1 MEASRHPRHQGPQ
14 QDGIFMEET
23 AGRIGRVVAVSGAI
37 ISAVVDEDQDSAAVQ
52 FGALV
57 KVPAAGAEV
66 YGLIDNLR
74 TEILTDPGTG
84 RERRMFDIE
93 LLGETVDDSKFER
106 GVSVY
111 PPLDAPVT
119 VATASD
125 LARVYARPGVD
136 TIRVG
141 TIHQDRS
148 LPAYAITDKLLG
160 HHFAILGTTGSG
172 KSCAA
177 ALILRTILTEHPYGH
192 IIFLDPHNEYAHCFG
207 DVAELIT
214 LTSLRL
220 PYWLLNFEESV
231 AVLVSREGLYRDS
244 EIAILKSAMLEA
256 KRAYAEKHGT
266 TEHITVDTPVPY
278 HLGTLARCIE
288 GQMTKLDRP
297 DITIPY
303 LRLQAR
309 IQALKDDT
317 RFSFMFSGLDVWDNM
332 KDILSRLLRVPVG
345 GKPMTIVDLSG
356 VPSEIIDVVVSML
369 CRTVFDFALWNT
381 GGKAVPVL
389 LACEEAH
396 RYVAADDSGFGPTK
410 KVMSRIAKEGRKY
423 GVSLCLITQRPSE
436 LSLGIL
442 SQCNTLFVLRM
453 SNGPDQE
460 FVRNAVPES
469 GLGLMN
475 ALPALRM
482 QEAVVVGEGVTVP
495 MRIRFDN
502 LDPEHQPRSGVASF
516 SESWR
521 DPDDDS
527 QFIAE
532 TIERWRHQTV

>member
-1 MEASRHPRHQGPQ
+1 MEDQG
-14 QDGIFMEET
+14 I
-23 AGRIGRVVAVSGAI
+23 RIGHVISVSGATISGI
-37 ISAVVDEDQDSAAVQ
+37 ISADRDSAVVQ

-57 KVPAAGAEV
+57 KIPAADAEV
-66 YGLIDNLR
+66 FELIDNLR
-74 TEILTDPGTG
+74 TELVPGDSNQAV
-84 RERRMFDIE
+84 RRLFDVE
-93 LLGETVDDSKFER
+93 LLGETVNGSRFER

-111 PPLDAPVT
+111 PSLE
-119 VATASD
+119 ASISLANGDD
-125 LARVYARPGVD
+125 LGRVYARPGVQ

-148 LPAYAITDKLLG
+148 LPAYAMTDKLLG

-177 ALILRTILTEHPYGH
+177 ALILRTILTDHPFGH
-192 IIFLDPHNEYAHCFG
+192 VIFLDPHNEYAHCFG
-207 DVAELIT
+207 DIAEQINLA
-214 LTSLRL
+214 SLRL

-231 AVLVSREGLYRDS
+231 AVLVSREGTYRDS

-256 KRAYAEKHGT
+256 KRAYGLKLGSI
-266 TEHITVDTPVPY
+266 EHITVDTPVPY
-278 HLGTLARCIE
+278 HLGTLNRCIE
-288 GQMTKLDRP
+288 DQMSKLDRP
-297 DITIPY
+297 DIAIPY

-317 RFSFMFSGLDVWDNM
+317 RFSFMFSGLDVRDNM
-332 KDILSRLLRVPVG
+332 TDILSRILRIPVN
-345 GKPMTIVDLSG
+345 GKPMTILDLSG

-389 LACEEAH
+389 LVCEEAH
-396 RYVAADDSGFGPTK
+396 RYVAADDTGFGPTK

-423 GVSLCLITQRPSE
+423 GVSLCLVTQRPSE
-436 LSLGIL
+436 LSLDIL

-460 FVRNAVPES
+460 FVRHAVPES

-482 QEAVVVGEGVTVP
+482 QEAVVVGEGVTIP
-495 MRIRFDN
+495 MRIRFDD
-502 LDPEHQPRSGVASF
+502 LEPEHQPRSGVASF

-521 DPDDDS
+521 DPEEAAHS
-527 QFIAE
+527 IAA
-532 TIERWRHQTV
+532 TVERWRHQVN